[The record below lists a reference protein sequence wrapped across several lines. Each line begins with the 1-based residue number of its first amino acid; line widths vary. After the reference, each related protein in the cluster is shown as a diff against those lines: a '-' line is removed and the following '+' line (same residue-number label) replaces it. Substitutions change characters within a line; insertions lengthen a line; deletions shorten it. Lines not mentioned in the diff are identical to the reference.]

1 MASSELTTFD
11 HLEICMG
18 TIFRFAG
25 RSALSPLETQTLIT
39 QACEILHEAD
49 RIFSLYKPESPLSR
63 LARGETS
70 VRELPP
76 VVEEI
81 WNECDAW
88 QKATEGWF
96 NAMTPQNTFDPSG
109 VVKTWAAKRSAEY
122 LVQAGITDFT
132 LNAGGDVWLSQDLTS
147 ETDWRIAISKP
158 VSIAAPDA
166 GVLTVIDLKDTGYRA
181 MATSGSAERGNHIWD
196 PKSPG
201 KTAPTELVQVSVVAE
216 DLVTADVWATAAFA
230 EGIRA
235 VEHLNKIEGIE
246 ALFVSASGELAATDG
261 FTALFAK

>member
-1 MASSELTTFD
+1 MSNSFQHDEV
-11 HLEICMG
+11 CMG
-18 TIFRFAG
+18 TVFRFAG
-25 RSALSPLETQTLIT
+25 RSQLDELEIQNVIA

-49 RIFSLYKPESPLSR
+49 RTFSLYKPDSPLSR

-88 QKATEGWF
+88 QKATDGWF

-109 VVKTWAAKRSAEY
+109 VVKTWAAKRAAEY

-132 LNAGGDVWLSQDLTS
+132 MNAGGDVWLSEQLTS
-147 ETDWRIAISKP
+147 DVEWRIAISKP
-158 VSIAAPDA
+158 ISIASADH
-166 GVLTVIDLKDTGYRA
+166 GILTVLDLKDTGYRA

-230 EGIRA
+230 EGVRA

-246 ALFVSASGELAATDG
+246 ALFVSTSGVLAATDG
-261 FTALFAK
+261 FAALFAK

>member
-1 MASSELTTFD
+1 MNESVVFEFD
-11 HLEICMG
+11 HVEICMG
-18 TIFRFAG
+18 TTFRFAG
-25 RSALSPLETQTLIT
+25 RSSLSPLETQTLIT

-63 LARGETS
+63 LARGEAS

-76 VVEEI
+76 VVDEI

-88 QKATEGWF
+88 QKATDGWF

-109 VVKTWAAKRSAEY
+109 VVKTWAAKRAAEY
-122 LVQAGITDFT
+122 LVQAGIVDFT
-132 LNAGGDVWLSQDLTS
+132 VNAGGDVWLSQDLTS

-216 DLVTADVWATAAFA
+216 DVVTADVWATAAFA

>member
-1 MASSELTTFD
+1 MYSNTLTTFE
-11 HLEICMG
+11 HVEVCMG
-18 TIFRFAG
+18 TTFRFAG
-25 RSALSPLETQTLIT
+25 RSPLSEADTHNVIA

-49 RIFSLYKPESPLSR
+49 RTFSLYKPDSPLSR

-76 VVEEI
+76 VVDEI
-81 WNECDAW
+81 WGECDSW
-88 QKATEGWF
+88 QEATDGWF
-96 NAMTPQNTFDPSG
+96 SAMTPQNTFDPSG
-109 VVKTWAAKRSAEY
+109 VVKTWAAKRAAEY
-122 LVQAGITDFT
+122 IVQAGIEDFT
-132 LNAGGDVWLSQDLTS
+132 MNAGGDVWLSNKLSSDI
-147 ETDWRIAISKP
+147 DWRIAISKP
-158 VSIAAPDA
+158 ISIASPDA
-166 GVLTVIDLKDTGYRA
+166 GILTVIDLKNTDYLA

-196 PKSPG
+196 PKSPE
-201 KTAPTELVQVSVVAE
+201 KSAPTELVQVSVVAN

-261 FTALFAK
+261 FAALFAK